1 MTEHA
6 VVVVGAGPTGLM
18 VAGELALAG
27 IDVAIV
33 ERRAGQ
39 QLEGTRSRGLH
50 ARTIEVLEQRGIA
63 DRFLAEGRAMQIQSY
78 ARVPL
83 DISDFP
89 ARHNYGL
96 ALLQKD
102 FERILAA
109 WVDELGVCIR
119 RKIEVRGFT
128 QGESGVDVELDDG
141 ALVSAQYLVGCDG
154 GRSLIRKAA
163 GIDFQGWDASICS
176 LIAEV
181 ELSKEPEW
189 GIRYDDTGTQ
199 AIGKLDGH
207 RAGVVITQPYAGQT
221 GEATMDDLSR
231 GPVEVWGTDY
241 GAHSPSW
248 ISRFT
253 DATRQAASYRA
264 GHVLLAGDAAH
275 VHYPIG
281 GQGLNLGVQDAVN
294 LGWKL
299 AQVIEGTSPPA
310 LLDSYQAE
318 RHPVAARVLQNT
330 MAQTALA
337 RSDPRIDALRAN
349 IAELLSMEEPRHRF
363 AAMVSGLD
371 IHYDLG
377 DGHPLLGRRMPD
389 LDIVTDDGP
398 ARVSQLLHT
407 AQGVFLNFGNL
418 RHLET
423 SRWSDRVV
431 TVDARYQGPWELPA
445 LGEVEAPSA
454 VLIRPD
460 GYVAW
465 VGEGTDQGLSAS
477 LATWFGESELAA

>member
-1 MTEHA
+1 
-6 VVVVGAGPTGLM
+6 
-18 VAGELALAG
+18 
-27 IDVAIV
+27 
-33 ERRAGQ
+33 
-39 QLEGTRSRGLH
+39 
-50 ARTIEVLEQRGIA
+50 
-63 DRFLAEGRAMQIQSY
+63 
-78 ARVPL
+78 
-83 DISDFP
+83 
-89 ARHNYGL
+89 
-96 ALLQKD
+96 
-102 FERILAA
+102 
-109 WVDELGVCIR
+109 
-119 RKIEVRGFT
+119 
-128 QGESGVDVELDDG
+128 
-141 ALVSAQYLVGCDG
+141 
-154 GRSLIRKAA
+154 
-163 GIDFQGWDASICS
+163 
-176 LIAEV
+176 
-181 ELSKEPEW
+181 
-189 GIRYDDTGTQ
+189 
-199 AIGKLDGH
+199 
-207 RAGVVITQPYAGQT
+207 
-221 GEATMDDLSR
+221 
-231 GPVEVWGTDY
+231 
-241 GAHSPSW
+241 
-248 ISRFT
+248 
-253 DATRQAASYRA
+253 
-264 GHVLLAGDAAH
+264 
-275 VHYPIG
+275 
-281 GQGLNLGVQDAVN
+281 
-294 LGWKL
+294 
-299 AQVIEGTSPPA
+299 
-310 LLDSYQAE
+310 
-318 RHPVAARVLQNT
+318 

-371 IHYDLG
+371 IRYDLG